1 MASQVKNLRLEM
13 PSFSQSIVLPS
24 FVKIGNPFDESEDV
38 KELGE
43 GAFGSV
49 YQMQSRDGQ
58 LKAVKVL
65 EAGATHSDRFAKA
78 LNEATISRQ
87 MQHPHIVKT
96 HHIWYD
102 GIRIFIVMELLTP
115 FSKPFFPDSS
125 LKSKIGM
132 IQQLVSALIHMHS
145 QGFLHMDIKP
155 QNIGV
160 KPERQPQLCL
170 FDFGESSKK
179 SEHHR
184 KCVGTVLFMAP
195 EVVKYCQYSES
206 SEMWAFIC
214 FLIEFIIGESLILLL
229 FESTARLGQIDVQ
242 LKIDS
247 LKEPPIPAVFKED
260 KSLSGLLML
269 QILEIGLAIDP
280 KARLTFS
287 ELEAL
292 LEELVTLL

>member
-1 MASQVKNLRLEM
+1 MAGRVKKLRLEI
-13 PSFSQSIVLPS
+13 PSFSQSIVLPL

-38 KELGE
+38 KEIDE

-65 EAGATHSDRFAKA
+65 EAGATHSERYTKA

-87 MQHPHIVKT
+87 MQHPNIVKT
-96 HHIWYD
+96 HEVWYD
-102 GIRIFIVMELLTP
+102 GIRIFIVMELLTQL
-115 FSKPFFPDSS
+115 SKPFFPHSS

-145 QGFLHMDIKP
+145 QGFLHIDIKP

-160 KPERQPQLCL
+160 KTNGQLCL

-179 SEHHR
+179 SEHHS
-184 KCVGTVLFMAP
+184 KCAGTVLFMAP

-214 FLIEFIIGESLILLL
+214 FLIEFLIGESAIL
-229 FESTARLGQIDVQ
+229 
-242 LKIDS
+242 
-247 LKEPPIPAVFKED
+247 
-260 KSLSGLLML
+260 
-269 QILEIGLAIDP
+269 
-280 KARLTFS
+280 
-287 ELEAL
+287 
-292 LEELVTLL
+292 

>member
-1 MASQVKNLRLEM
+1 MAGQVKKLRLEM
-13 PSFSQSIVLPS
+13 PSFLQSIILPS

-38 KELGE
+38 KEIDE

-65 EAGATHSDRFAKA
+65 EAGATHSERFTKA

-87 MQHPHIVKT
+87 MQHPNIVKT
-96 HHIWYD
+96 HEVWYD
-102 GIRIFIVMELLTP
+102 GIRIFIVMELLTQL
-115 FSKPFFPDSS
+115 SKPFFPDSS

-132 IQQLVSALIHMHS
+132 IQELVSALIHMHL
-145 QGFLHMDIKP
+145 QGFLHIDIKP

-160 KPERQPQLCL
+160 KTHGQLCL
-170 FDFGESSKK
+170 FDFGESFKK

-229 FESTARLGQIDVQ
+229 FESTAGLRQIDVQ

-260 KSLSGLLML
+260 SSASGLLML
-269 QILEIGLAIDP
+269 QILERGLAIEP
-280 KARLTFS
+280 KERLTFS
-287 ELEAL
+287 ELECL
-292 LEELVTLL
+292 LQELITLL

>member
-1 MASQVKNLRLEM
+1 
-13 PSFSQSIVLPS
+13 
-24 FVKIGNPFDESEDV
+24 
-38 KELGE
+38 
-43 GAFGSV
+43 
-49 YQMQSRDGQ
+49 MQLRDGQ

-65 EAGATHSDRFAKA
+65 EAGATHSERFTKA

-87 MQHPHIVKT
+87 MQHPNIVKT
-96 HHIWYD
+96 HEVWYD
-102 GIRIFIVMELLTP
+102 GIRIFIVMELLTQL
-115 FSKPFFPDSS
+115 SKPFLHHSS
-125 LKSKIGM
+125 LKSKIAM
-132 IQQLVSALIHMHS
+132 IQPLIFALMHIHS
-145 QGFLHMDIKP
+145 KGFLHMDIKS

-160 KPERQPQLCL
+160 KTNGQLCL

-229 FESTARLGQIDVQ
+229 FESTAGLRQIDVQ

-260 KSLSGLLML
+260 SSASGLLML
-269 QILEIGLAIDP
+269 QILERGLAIEP
-280 KARLTFS
+280 KERLTFS
-287 ELEAL
+287 ELECL
-292 LEELVTLL
+292 LQELITLL